1 MTQIQPYFSIITIN
15 RNNALGLE
23 KTIAS
28 VISQTFDDFEY
39 IIIDGASTDNSVDI
53 IKQYHNNVTN
63 YISEPD
69 LGIYN
74 AMNKG
79 IKLSRGLYCIFINSG
94 DMLYSKNTLQD
105 IFNLKRNEDL
115 IFGNVIIQK
124 NEISSFI
131 ATSPDIISFDF
142 LFTTSLH
149 HPSSIIKR
157 DLLQTAGLYNEE
169 YKYVSDWSFFVD
181 AIFKYNCSYYHIN
194 LTVAIFN
201 TDGVSSQKENI
212 EKINNERESHLF
224 NNYKNMYISLLNR
237 SKQKTVVFALEHPNN
252 KFLLFCTNLT
262 DKLLTIKNKLK
273 KLNINY

>member
-53 IKQYHNNVTN
+53 INQYHNNVTN

-79 IKLSRGLYCIFINSG
+79 IKFSRGLYCIFINSG

-157 DLLQTAGLYNEE
+157 ELLLIAGLYNEE

-181 AIFKYNCSYYHIN
+181 AIFKYNCSYHHIN
-194 LTVAIFN
+194 LLVAIFN

-212 EKINNERESHLF
+212 EKINNERKSHLF
-224 NNYKNMYISLLNR
+224 NNYKNMYISLSNR
-237 SKQKTVVFALEHPNN
+237 FKHKTIVFALEHPNN